1 LAEAV
6 IVAELKDLSCTDVPS
21 LEAFR
26 PQGPFGISISAM
38 VGPAGQPGE
47 ESFEFTLCTPEWFA
61 QNMKDAFVLGR
72 HHLFVKEYD
81 YAALEKFVRGYCQRC
96 TGTSWEEV
104 AEKVAYLGYW
114 EFENYTPYKP
124 A

>member
-1 LAEAV
+1 MV
-6 IVAELKDLSCTDVPS
+6 VVAELRGLSCTDIPS

-61 QNMKDAFVLGR
+61 ENMKATFVLGR
-72 HHLFVKEYD
+72 HYLFVKD
-81 YAALEKFVRGYCQRC
+81 YNYTALERFVRSYCQKC
-96 TGTSWEEV
+96 MASSWTEV
-104 AEKVAYLGYW
+104 AGKVAHLGYW
-114 EFENYTPYKP
+114 EFENYTP
-124 A
+124 

>member
-1 LAEAV
+1 MALTVV
-6 IVAELKDLSCTDVPS
+6 IAELRRLSCTDVPS

-61 QNMKDAFVLGR
+61 QNMKDAFVIGR
-72 HHLFVKEYD
+72 HYLFVSKYD
-81 YAALEKFVRGYCQRC
+81 YRALDTFVRSYCQGC
-96 TGTSWEEV
+96 MGTSWTEV
-104 AEKVAYLGYW
+104 AEKVAHLGYW
-114 EFENYTPYKP
+114 EFENYAP
-124 A
+124 